1 MGAFMVRR
9 LLNYLILVFIAT
21 SLAYLGAAT
30 AFHPKDQYLQKN
42 PPTPAVVMYHEL
54 DERNGNP
61 DKPVLERYA
70 HWVEGVAHGDF
81 GKTWQLDSVNKHF
94 SISVWV
100 TVRLVTVAA
109 VLSAVLGVLI
119 GSFQAVRQY
128 KFSDHSI
135 TFASY
140 LIFAMPVFV
149 LAPFLKLIAVQ
160 VNKAIGGDTPF
171 LQYQG
176 EIDPNATGFWGQL
189 FSRADHLLL
198 PTISLTLGLIAFYSR
213 YQRSQ
218 MLDVLGSDFLRTARA
233 KGLRKGQAI
242 LKHGVRTAVIPV
254 MTLVTYSTI
263 LTFAGAI
270 ITEQVFGWN
279 GLGQWFTDSTRHSDV
294 NSVAVITL
302 FSAVLVLI
310 AGMASDL
317 ITAALDPR
325 VRL

>member
-1 MGAFMVRR
+1 MGAFIVRR
-9 LLNYLILVFIAT
+9 LLNYVVLVFIAT

-61 DKPVLERYA
+61 DKPVLERYVK
-70 HWVEGVAHGDF
+70 WVDGVAHGDF
-81 GKTWQLDSVNKHF
+81 GKTWQLDSVQKHF

-100 TVRLVTVAA
+100 TVRLVSVAA
-109 VLSAVLGVLI
+109 VLSAILGVLI

-128 KFSDHSI
+128 KLSDHSI

-160 VNKAIGGDTPF
+160 VNKAVGGDTPL

-176 EIDPNATGFWGQL
+176 EIDPNATGFFGQL

-198 PTISLTLGLIAFYSR
+198 PTISLSLGLIAFYSR
-213 YQRSQ
+213 YQRGT
-218 MLDVLGSDFLRTARA
+218 MLDVMGSDFLRTARA
-233 KGLRKGQAI
+233 KGLRKGRAI

-263 LTFAGAI
+263 TTFAGAI
-270 ITEQVFGWN
+270 ITERVFGWN
-279 GLGQWFTDSTRHSDV
+279 GLGSWFTDATRHADV
-294 NSVAVITL
+294 NSVAMITL

-310 AGMASDL
+310 AGMLSDV
-317 ITAALDPR
+317 ITAVLDPR

>member
-9 LLNYLILVFIAT
+9 LLNYVVLVFIAT
-21 SLAYLGAAT
+21 SLAYLGAAS

-42 PPTPAVVMYHEL
+42 PPTPVVVMYQEL
-54 DERNGNP
+54 NERNTNP

-70 HWVEGVAHGDF
+70 HWVQEAAHGDF

-109 VLSAVLGVLI
+109 VLSAILGVLI

-128 KFSDHSI
+128 KISDHSI
-135 TFASY
+135 TLASY

-160 VNKAIGGDTPF
+160 VNKAVGGSKPL

-198 PTISLTLGLIAFYSR
+198 PTVSLSLGLIAFYSR

-218 MLDVLGSDFLRTARA
+218 MLDVMGSDFLRTARA
-233 KGLRKGQAI
+233 KGLRKGRAI

-279 GLGQWFTDSTRHSDV
+279 GLGAWFTDSTRHSDV
-294 NSVAVITL
+294 NSVAMITL

-310 AGMASDL
+310 AGMLSDF
-317 ITAALDPR
+317 ITALLDPR

>member
-9 LLNYLILVFIAT
+9 LLNYVVLVFIAT
-21 SLAYLGAAT
+21 SLAYLGAAS
-30 AFHPKDQYLQKN
+30 AFHPKDQFLQKN
-42 PPTPAVVMYHEL
+42 PPTPAVVMYKEL
-54 DERNGNP
+54 NERNTNP

-70 HWVEGVAHGDF
+70 HWVQDAAHGDF
-81 GKTWQLDSVNKHF
+81 GKTWQLDSVNEHF

-109 VLSAVLGVLI
+109 VLSAILGVLI

-128 KFSDHSI
+128 KISDHSI

-160 VNKAIGGDTPF
+160 VNKAVGGSTPL
-171 LQYQG
+171 LQDQG
-176 EIDPNATGFWGQL
+176 EIDPNSTRFWIQL
-189 FSRADHLLL
+189 VSRADHLLL
-198 PTISLTLGLIAFYSR
+198 PTISLSLGLIAFYSR

-218 MLDVLGSDFLRTARA
+218 MLDVMGSDFLRTARA

-270 ITEQVFGWN
+270 ITERVFGWN
-279 GLGQWFTDSTRHSDV
+279 GLGAWFTDSTRHSDV
-294 NSVAVITL
+294 NSVAMITL

-310 AGMASDL
+310 AGMLSDF
-317 ITAALDPR
+317 ITALLDPR

>member
-1 MGAFMVRR
+1 MGAFIVRR
-9 LLNYLILVFIAT
+9 LLNYVVLVFIAT

-70 HWVEGVAHGDF
+70 KWVDGVAHGDF
-81 GKTWQLDSVNKHF
+81 GKTWQLDSVQKHF

-109 VLSAVLGVLI
+109 VLSAVLGILI

-140 LIFAMPVFV
+140 LIFAMPVYV
-149 LAPFLKLIAVQ
+149 LAPLLKLIAVQ
-160 VNKAIGGDTPF
+160 VNKAVGGDKPF
-171 LQYQG
+171 LQFQG

-198 PTISLTLGLIAFYSR
+198 PTISLSLGLIAFYSR

-233 KGLRKGQAI
+233 KGLSKTRAI

-279 GLGQWFTDSTRHSDV
+279 GLGQWFTDSTHHSDV
-294 NSVAVITL
+294 NSVAMITL
-302 FSAVLVLI
+302 FSALLVLI
-310 AGMASDL
+310 AGMLSDL
-317 ITAALDPR
+317 ITAMLDPR

>member
-1 MGAFMVRR
+1 VGAFIVRR
-9 LLNYLILVFIAT
+9 LLNYAVLVFIAT

-30 AFHPKDQYLQKN
+30 AFHPKDMYLHKN
-42 PPTPAVVMYHEL
+42 PPAPAVVMYREL
-54 DERNGNP
+54 DERDSNP
-61 DKPVLERYA
+61 DKPVFERYA
-70 HWVEGVAHGDF
+70 HWVDGVAHGDF
-81 GKTWQLDSVNKHF
+81 GKTWDLDSVSKHF

-100 TVRLVTVAA
+100 TVRLVSVAA

-128 KFSDHSI
+128 KVSDHSI

-140 LIFAMPVFV
+140 VIFAMPVFV

-160 VNKAIGGDTPF
+160 VNKAVGGDTPL

-176 EIDPNATGFWGQL
+176 EIDPNATGFFGQL

-198 PTISLTLGLIAFYSR
+198 PTISLSLGLIAFYSR
-213 YQRSQ
+213 YQRGT
-218 MLDVLGSDFLRTARA
+218 MLDVMGSDFLRTARA
-233 KGLRKGQAI
+233 KGLRKGRAI

-263 LTFAGAI
+263 TTFAGAI
-270 ITEQVFGWN
+270 ITERVFGWN
-279 GLGQWFTDSTRHSDV
+279 GLGSWFTDATNHADV
-294 NSVAVITL
+294 NSVAMITL

-310 AGMASDL
+310 AGMLSDV
-317 ITAALDPR
+317 ITAVLDPR

>member
-9 LLNYLILVFIAT
+9 LLNYVVLVFVAT
-21 SLAYLGAAT
+21 SLAYFGAAK
-30 AFHPKDQYLQKN
+30 AFHPKDMYLQKN

-54 DERNGNP
+54 DERNGDP

-70 HWVEGVAHGDF
+70 HWVDGVAHGDF
-81 GKTWQLDSVNKHF
+81 GKTWQLDSVSKHF

-109 VLSAVLGVLI
+109 VLSAIIGVLI

-140 LIFAMPVFV
+140 LVLAMPVFV
-149 LAPFLKLIAVQ
+149 LAPLLKLIAVQ
-160 VNKAIGGDTPF
+160 VNKAIGGNTPF

-198 PTISLTLGLIAFYSR
+198 PTISLSLGLIAFYSR
-213 YQRSQ
+213 YQRGQ

-233 KGLRKGQAI
+233 KGLRKGRAI

-270 ITEQVFGWN
+270 ITERVFGWN
-279 GLGQWFTDSTRHSDV
+279 GLGSWFTDATGHADV
-294 NSVAVITL
+294 NSVAMITL
-302 FSAVLVLI
+302 FSAFLVLV
-310 AGMASDL
+310 AGMLSDL
-317 ITAALDPR
+317 VTAVLDPR

>member
-1 MGAFMVRR
+1 MGAFIVRR
-9 LLNYLILVFIAT
+9 LLNYVVLVFIAT

-70 HWVEGVAHGDF
+70 TWVSGVVHGDF
-81 GKTWQLDSVNKHF
+81 GKTWQLDSVGKHF

-160 VNKAIGGDTPF
+160 VNKLVGGDTPL

-176 EIDPNATGFWGQL
+176 EIDPNATGFLGQL

-198 PTISLTLGLIAFYSR
+198 PTISLSLGLIAFYSR
-213 YQRSQ
+213 YQRGT
-218 MLDVLGSDFLRTARA
+218 MLDVMGSDFLRTARA

-254 MTLVTYSTI
+254 MTLITYSTI
-263 LTFAGAI
+263 TTFAGAI
-270 ITEQVFGWN
+270 ITERVFGWN
-279 GLGQWFTDSTRHSDV
+279 GLGSWFSDSTRHADV
-294 NSVAVITL
+294 NSVAIVTL

-310 AGMASDL
+310 AGMLADV
-317 ITAALDPR
+317 ITAVLDPR

>member
-9 LLNYLILVFIAT
+9 LLNYVVLVFVAT
-21 SLAYLGAAT
+21 SLAYLGAST
-30 AFHPKDQYLQKN
+30 AFHPKDMYLQKN
-42 PPTPAVVMYHEL
+42 PPTKPVVMYQEL
-54 DERNGNP
+54 NERNENP
-61 DKPVLERYA
+61 EKPVFERYA
-70 HWVEGVAHGDF
+70 HWVDGVAHGDF

-100 TVRLVTVAA
+100 TVRLVSVAA
-109 VLSAVLGVLI
+109 VLSAILGILI

-128 KFSDHSI
+128 KFSDHAI
-135 TFASY
+135 TFGSY
-140 LIFAMPVFV
+140 IVFAMPVFV
-149 LAPFLKLIAVQ
+149 LAPLLKLIAVQ
-160 VNKAIGGDTPF
+160 VNKAVGGDTPF

-213 YQRSQ
+213 YQRGQ

-233 KGLRKGQAI
+233 KGLTKGRAI

-270 ITEQVFGWN
+270 ITERVFGWN
-279 GLGQWFTDSTRHSDV
+279 GLGSWFTDATNHSDV

-302 FSAVLVLI
+302 FSAVLVLV
-310 AGMASDL
+310 AGMLSDV
-317 ITAALDPR
+317 ITALLDPR

>member
-1 MGAFMVRR
+1 MGAFIVRR
-9 LLNYLILVFIAT
+9 LLNYVVLVFIAT

-70 HWVEGVAHGDF
+70 KWVDGVAHGDF
-81 GKTWQLDSVNKHF
+81 GKTWQLDSVKKHV
-94 SISVWV
+94 SSSVWV

-109 VLSAVLGVLI
+109 VLSAILGVLI

-160 VNKAIGGDTPF
+160 VNKAVGGDKPL

-176 EIDPNATGFWGQL
+176 EIDPNATGFFGQL

-198 PTISLTLGLIAFYSR
+198 PTISLSLGLIAFYSR
-213 YQRSQ
+213 YQRGT
-218 MLDVLGSDFLRTARA
+218 MLDVMGSDFLRTARA
-233 KGLRKGQAI
+233 KGLRKGRAI

-263 LTFAGAI
+263 TTFAGAI
-270 ITEQVFGWN
+270 ITERVFGWN
-279 GLGQWFTDSTRHSDV
+279 GLGSWFTDSTRHSDV
-294 NSVAVITL
+294 NSVAMITL

-310 AGMASDL
+310 AGMLSDV
-317 ITAALDPR
+317 ITALLDPR

>member
-1 MGAFMVRR
+1 MGAFIVRR
-9 LLNYLILVFIAT
+9 LLNYVVLVFIAT

-61 DKPVLERYA
+61 DKPVLERYGK
-70 HWVEGVAHGDF
+70 WVDGVAHGDF
-81 GKTWQLDSVNKHF
+81 GKTWQLDSVKKHF

-109 VLSAVLGVLI
+109 VLSAILGVLI

-160 VNKAIGGDTPF
+160 VNKAVGGDKPL

-176 EIDPNATGFWGQL
+176 EIDPNATGFFGQL

-198 PTISLTLGLIAFYSR
+198 PTISLSLGLIAFYSR
-213 YQRSQ
+213 YQRGT
-218 MLDVLGSDFLRTARA
+218 MLDVMGSDFLRTARA

-263 LTFAGAI
+263 TTFAGAI
-270 ITEQVFGWN
+270 ITERVFGWN
-279 GLGQWFTDSTRHSDV
+279 GLGAWFTDSTRHSDV
-294 NSVAVITL
+294 NSVAMITL

-310 AGMASDL
+310 AGMLSDV
-317 ITAALDPR
+317 ITAMLDPR

>member
-1 MGAFMVRR
+1 MGAFIVRR
-9 LLNYLILVFIAT
+9 LLNYVVLVFIAT

-70 HWVEGVAHGDF
+70 KWVDGVAHGDF
-81 GKTWQLDSVNKHF
+81 GKTWQLDSVQKHF

-109 VLSAVLGVLI
+109 VLSAVLGILI

-128 KFSDHSI
+128 KVSDHSI

-140 LIFAMPVFV
+140 LIFAMPVYV
-149 LAPFLKLIAVQ
+149 LAPLLKLIAVQ
-160 VNKAIGGDTPF
+160 VNKAVGGDKPF
-171 LQYQG
+171 LQFQG

-198 PTISLTLGLIAFYSR
+198 PTISLSLGLIAFYSR

-233 KGLRKGQAI
+233 KGLSKTRAI

-279 GLGQWFTDSTRHSDV
+279 GLGQWFTDSTHHADV
-294 NSVAVITL
+294 NSVAMITL

-310 AGMASDL
+310 AGMVSDL
-317 ITAALDPR
+317 ITAMLDPR

>member
-1 MGAFMVRR
+1 MGAFIVRR
-9 LLNYLILVFIAT
+9 LLNYVVLVFVAT

-30 AFHPKDQYLQKN
+30 AFHPKDMYLQKN
-42 PPTPAVVMYHEL
+42 PPTPAVVMYQEL
-54 DERNGNP
+54 NERNANP
-61 DKPVLERYA
+61 EKPVLERYA
-70 HWVEGVAHGDF
+70 HWVDGVAHGDF
-81 GKTWQLDSVNKHF
+81 GKTWQLDSVGKHF

-109 VLSAVLGVLI
+109 ILSAILGVLI

-128 KFSDHSI
+128 KLSDHSI

-140 LIFAMPVFV
+140 IIFATPVFV
-149 LAPFLKLIAVQ
+149 LAPLLKLVAVQ
-160 VNKAIGGDTPF
+160 VNKAVGGSTPF

-176 EIDPNATGFWGQL
+176 EIDPAATGFWAQL

-198 PTISLTLGLIAFYSR
+198 PTISLSLGLIAFYSR
-213 YQRSQ
+213 YQRGT
-218 MLDVLGSDFLRTARA
+218 MLDVMGSDFLRTARA
-233 KGLRKGQAI
+233 KGLRKSRAI

-263 LTFAGAI
+263 TTFSGAI

-279 GLGQWFTDSTRHSDV
+279 GLGSWFTDSTRHSDV
-294 NSVAVITL
+294 NSVAMITL

-310 AGMASDL
+310 AGMLSDFV
-317 ITAALDPR
+317 TAVLDPR

>member
-1 MGAFMVRR
+1 MGAFIVRR
-9 LLNYLILVFIAT
+9 LLNYVVLVFIAT

-70 HWVEGVAHGDF
+70 TWAGGVAHGDF
-81 GKTWQLDSVNKHF
+81 GKTWQLDSVQKHF

-100 TVRLVTVAA
+100 TVRLVSVAA
-109 VLSAVLGVLI
+109 VLSAVLGILI

-140 LIFAMPVFV
+140 LIFAMPVYV
-149 LAPFLKLIAVQ
+149 LAPLLKLIAVQ
-160 VNKAIGGDTPF
+160 VNKAIGGDKPF
-171 LQYQG
+171 LQFQG

-198 PTISLTLGLIAFYSR
+198 PTISLSLGLIAFYSR

-233 KGLRKGQAI
+233 KGLSKTRAI

-254 MTLVTYSTI
+254 MTLVTYSTV
-263 LTFAGAI
+263 LAFAGAI
-270 ITEQVFGWN
+270 ITERVFGWN
-279 GLGQWFTDSTRHSDV
+279 GLGEWFTDSTHHSDV
-294 NSVAVITL
+294 NSVAMITL
-302 FSAVLVLI
+302 FSAVLVLV
-310 AGMASDL
+310 AGMLSDL
-317 ITAALDPR
+317 ITAMLDPR

>member
-1 MGAFMVRR
+1 MGAFVVRR
-9 LLNYLILVFIAT
+9 LLNYVILVFIAT

-42 PPTPAVVMYHEL
+42 PPTPAVVMYREL
-54 DERNGNP
+54 DERNTNP

-70 HWVEGVAHGDF
+70 KWVDGVAHGDF
-81 GKTWQLDSVNKHF
+81 GKTWQLDSVKKHF

-109 VLSAVLGVLI
+109 VLSAILGVLI
-119 GSFQAVRQY
+119 GSYQAVRQY

-160 VNKAIGGDTPF
+160 VNKAVGGDKPL

-198 PTISLTLGLIAFYSR
+198 PTISLSLGLIAFYSR
-213 YQRSQ
+213 YQRGT
-218 MLDVLGSDFLRTARA
+218 MLDVMGSDFLRTARA
-233 KGLRKGQAI
+233 KGLRKGRAI

-263 LTFAGAI
+263 TTFAGAI

-279 GLGQWFTDSTRHSDV
+279 GLGSWFTDSTRHSDV
-294 NSVAVITL
+294 NSAAMITL

-310 AGMASDL
+310 AGMLSDI
-317 ITAALDPR
+317 ITAVLDPR

>member
-1 MGAFMVRR
+1 MGAFIVRR
-9 LLNYLILVFIAT
+9 LLNYVVLVFIAT

-30 AFHPKDQYLQKN
+30 AFHPKDQYLAKN
-42 PPTPAVVMYHEL
+42 PPTPAAVMYQEL
-54 DERNGNP
+54 NERNGNP
-61 DKPVLERYA
+61 EKPVFERYA
-70 HWVEGVAHGDF
+70 KWVDGVAHGDF
-81 GKTWQLDSVNKHF
+81 GKTWQLDSVKKHF

-109 VLSAVLGVLI
+109 VLSAILGVLI

-128 KFSDHSI
+128 KISDHSI

-160 VNKAIGGDTPF
+160 VNKAVGGDKPL

-176 EIDPNATGFWGQL
+176 EIDPNATGFFGQL

-198 PTISLTLGLIAFYSR
+198 PTISLSLGLIAFYSR
-213 YQRSQ
+213 YQRGT
-218 MLDVLGSDFLRTARA
+218 MLDVMGSDFLRTARA
-233 KGLRKGQAI
+233 KGLRKGRAI

-263 LTFAGAI
+263 TTFAGAI
-270 ITEQVFGWN
+270 ITERVFGWN
-279 GLGQWFTDSTRHSDV
+279 GLGSWFTDSTRHADV
-294 NSVAVITL
+294 NSVAMITL

-310 AGMASDL
+310 AGMLSDV
-317 ITAALDPR
+317 ITAVLDPR

>member
-1 MGAFMVRR
+1 MGAFIVRR
-9 LLNYLILVFIAT
+9 LLNYVVLVFIAT

-61 DKPVLERYA
+61 DKPVLERYGK
-70 HWVEGVAHGDF
+70 WVDGVAHGDF
-81 GKTWQLDSVNKHF
+81 GKTWQLDSVKKHF

-109 VLSAVLGVLI
+109 VLSAILGVLI
-119 GSFQAVRQY
+119 GSYQAVRQY

-160 VNKAIGGDTPF
+160 VNKAVGGDQPL

-198 PTISLTLGLIAFYSR
+198 PTISLSLGLIAFYSR
-213 YQRSQ
+213 YQRGT
-218 MLDVLGSDFLRTARA
+218 MLDVMGSDFLRTARA
-233 KGLRKGQAI
+233 KGLRKGRAI

-263 LTFAGAI
+263 TTFAGAI
-270 ITEQVFGWN
+270 ITERVFGWN
-279 GLGQWFTDSTRHSDV
+279 GLGSWFTDSTRHSDV
-294 NSVAVITL
+294 NSVAMITL

-310 AGMASDL
+310 AGMLSDI
-317 ITAALDPR
+317 ITAMLDPR